1 MTLEQ
6 VNAAMVEGKT
16 VIHTH
21 MGLSAEYRL
30 SGIITRYSPE
40 KGWCYS
46 LELRDLKADCVVIAA
61 LDDCEVCE
69 NGRNQGG

>member
-6 VNAAMVEGKT
+6 VNAALVAGKT
-16 VIHTH
+16 VKHTH

-30 SGIITRYSPE
+30 SGVLTRYSPQT
-40 KGWCYS
+40 GWSYS

-61 LDDCEVCE
+61 LEDCEVCG
-69 NGRNQGG
+69 NV